1 MTAPR
6 VCRDCGAA
14 LSPDVRWCTSCFVPI
29 TQFAARER
37 YAGSTATP
45 IHDVRSTRWKRAG
58 PLSFGPLGRV
68 LITIFVVL
76 MGPWT
81 ASFFSLMYLPVWL
94 GFSVVVLKQ
103 VWRRLPLAPDEPPTT
118 AERFC
123 ERHPTLGVRFD
134 PRSIAIVLG
143 AVLLVGLVVLM
154 LLADTAGF
162 YALVGLCSILG
173 LAVFIAW
180 VVDV

>member
-1 MTAPR
+1 MCFAP
-6 VCRDCGAA
+6 V
-14 LSPDVRWCTSCFVPI
+14 TE
-29 TQFAARER
+29 FAARER
-37 YAGSTATP
+37 HADSVGTP
-45 IHDVRSTRWKRAG
+45 IHEIRYSRLKKAG

-68 LITIFVVL
+68 VITILVVL
-76 MGPWT
+76 MGPST

-94 GFSVVVLKQ
+94 GISVVVLKQ
-103 VWRRLPLAPDEPPTT
+103 VWRPMPLAPDEPPTA
-118 AERFC
+118 AERFR

-134 PRSIAIVLG
+134 ARSIAIVVG
-143 AVLLVGLVVLM
+143 ALLLVALAVLM